1 MIAFLRGRLVG
12 LGDDCLLLDVS
23 GVGYRVFVPAT
34 MLASLPQV
42 GRDILIH
49 TFYYAR
55 EDQVSLYGFLTEEEL
70 AFFRLLLEVSGVGPK
85 VGLGILSAYSVVE
98 VQRAII
104 AEDVLALTRIPGIGR
119 KTAQRLVIELR
130 DKLLKQGVRAVPVF
144 GVDPFL
150 EEASS
155 QEQDQ
160 NAQDPLQQEQS
171 PGSPEEQL
179 PEKASL
185 QNHSLKDP
193 SSDRHVP
200 EGTSPLARRRKK
212 AVPAGADRMWKTSPR
227 DEAFSALQVLG
238 YTANEARDAL
248 VEAAALVPPD
258 ADVEAWIKGALRF
271 LGSQ

>member
-1 MIAFLRGRLVG
+1 MIAFLRGRLAG
-12 LGDDCLLLDVS
+12 LGDDCLLLDVA

-34 MLASLPQV
+34 MLSALPRA
-42 GRDILIH
+42 GREILIH
-49 TFYYAR
+49 TFYHTR

-70 AFFRLLLEVSGVGPK
+70 EFFRLLLEVSGVGPK
-85 VGLGILSAYSVVE
+85 VGLAILSAYSAVE

-130 DKLLKQGVRAVPVF
+130 DKLLKQGLRVVRVQP
-144 GVDPFL
+144 
-150 EEASS
+150 SS
-155 QEQDQ
+155 QEQ
-160 NAQDPLQQEQS
+160 NGQDHLQRET
-171 PGSPEEQL
+171 SPESLEEL
-179 PEKASL
+179 SPERASL
-185 QNHSLKDP
+185 QDHSLKEP
-193 SSDRHVP
+193 SPDQRAS
-200 EGTSPLARRRKK
+200 EGTAQPARRRKK
-212 AVPAGADRMWKTSPR
+212 AVPAEAGRMWKTLPR

-248 VEAAALVPPD
+248 VEAAAHVSPD